1 MNIIAFTLIAIAINI
16 NLAYLIAIATT
27 FPHTVSMSTNLAID
41 PLRNSAWRSLLTAH
55 SKLLDR
61 IAAKL
66 SQAELPPLEWY
77 DVLLTLK
84 ESPDYSLRL
93 SELAEKVLLSR
104 SNLTRLV
111 DRLEKANFLYR
122 KSCTND
128 RRGTYA
134 VLTESGLAMQQKM
147 WIVYAEGISEYFASH
162 ISDDEAR
169 VLQQICDRLLSQFP
183 KV

>member
-1 MNIIAFTLIAIAINI
+1 LNIVAFTLIAIATNI
-16 NLAYLIAIATT
+16 NLAYLIAIAMT
-27 FPHTVSMSTNLAID
+27 FPHTVSMSTNSALD

-77 DVLLTLK
+77 DVMLTLK
-84 ESPDYSLRL
+84 EAPDYSLRL

-111 DRLEKANFLYR
+111 DRLENAGFLFR
-122 KSCTND
+122 KSCPND

-162 ISDDEAR
+162 ISDDEVR
-169 VLQQICDRLLSQFP
+169 TLQQICDRLLCQFS
-183 KV
+183 KA